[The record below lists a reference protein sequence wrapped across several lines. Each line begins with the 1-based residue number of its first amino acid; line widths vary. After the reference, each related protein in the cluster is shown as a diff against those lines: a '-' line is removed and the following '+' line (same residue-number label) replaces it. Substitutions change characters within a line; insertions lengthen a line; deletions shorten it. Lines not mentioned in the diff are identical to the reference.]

1 MQQKKTN
8 SFDQKKFNAEFEG
21 NDKNLNKNNKL
32 NKNLKYDTDKIIL
45 PHQQT
50 MENLIINMRDL
61 FFLIIYKLEN
71 QQNPIPFILSSDSR
85 IFIFSL
91 ILIIFGTLLMLLST
105 LMISPK
111 NI

>member
-1 MQQKKTN
+1 MQLKKTN

-21 NDKNLNKNNKL
+21 NDTISNKNKTLNKNF
-32 NKNLKYDTDKIIL
+32 KYDIEKIIL

-50 MENLIINMRDL
+50 VENIIINMRDL
-61 FFLIIYKLEN
+61 FFIIIDKLEN